1 MYLLFMIDSFAI
13 TCGYVATFMGTM
25 LEGEISLLTSVLG
38 AQMGYFNFYGAMAAG
53 FAGAWVADWFK
64 YVVGKT
70 KGQKILYK
78 KPKLQA
84 KVDKYSQW
92 FDKYPFLILTIYKFL
107 FGFTTVLLIMAG
119 LKNISYARFAL
130 HSAISVGLWTVV
142 LGGLGYFYANA
153 MVRNI
158 QFVSMHSLEVIGVLA
173 LIAAGYWFFVKR
185 PYRKECLEC
194 VKEKELAT

>member
-1 MYLLFMIDSFAI
+1 MMDSFII

-70 KGQKILYK
+70 KGQKVLNM

-84 KVDKYSQW
+84 KVEKYSKW

-130 HSAISVGLWTVV
+130 HSGISVALWVTV
-142 LGGLGYFYANA
+142 LGGFGYHCANA
-153 MVRNI
+153 MMRNI
-158 QFVSMHSLEVIGVLA
+158 EFVSMHSLEVIGILA
-173 LIAAGYWFFVKR
+173 LIAGAYWFFVKR

-194 VKEKELAT
+194 VEEETLKINAA